1 MRKSILIT
9 ICAILC
15 ACTSQIPKPIPGAKC
30 DFTYTISDKTVEFKN
45 ASTTGLSAYRWMF
58 GDDTFN
64 ENIETVKHKYKA
76 DGTYNVSLTC
86 KDSNGYIYDCAKTI
100 TIGSGSQGGGGSD
113 QPTTYKVY
121 LKGFKI
127 YDLPYT
133 RETYRFKCN
142 IYDWNGVAVSALTDN
157 QDIKKSDLASAPK
170 TITFVNPKY
179 ITTADRFYIDY
190 TAVEVVVTY
199 LNGGGWKELF
209 KQDLTTEKNL
219 KEYYF
224 VNDNAN
230 IEVSAILDYQQQ

>member
-1 MRKSILIT
+1 MKKLTLIT

-30 DFTYTISDKTVEFKN
+30 DFTYSISGKVVEFKN
-45 ASTTGLSAYRWMF
+45 ASTTGLKAAIWYY
-58 GDDTFN
+58 GDDTYN
-64 ENIETVKHKYKA
+64 ENMEVIKHKYNA
-76 DGTYNVSLTC
+76 DGSYRVVLEC
-86 KDSNGYIYDCAKTI
+86 KDSNGYKYSCEKTI
-100 TIGSGSQGGGGSD
+100 TIGGGSQGGGSD
-113 QPTTYKVY
+113 QPVTYKVY
-121 LKGFKI
+121 LKGFKV

-157 QDIKKSDLASAPK
+157 QDIKKSDLASQPK
-170 TITFVNPKY
+170 TITFANPKY
-179 ITTADRFYIDY
+179 ITTSDRFYIDY

-199 LNGGGWKELF
+199 LYGGGWKEVF
-209 KQDLTTEKNL
+209 RQSLTTEKEL

-224 VNDNAN
+224 VNGNGN